1 MNASTNVTHMDFG
14 SKLPTPEEIDSA
26 ADALTAIENT
36 LNADRSLDIGGA
48 TISASLVGLIT
59 DLLSIVA
66 RGETVTLAPLS
77 RRLTTQ
83 EAADL
88 LNVSRPHLIKL
99 IDQNVLPC
107 EMTGTHRRLALKDL
121 LEYKSR
127 RSEGR
132 KAALKEMQDI
142 AEDLQEQ

>member
-1 MNASTNVTHMDFG
+1 MNASSNVARADFSG
-14 SKLPTPEEIDSA
+14 KLPTPEEVDSA
-26 ADALTAIENT
+26 AEALTAIENT
-36 LNADRSLDIGGA
+36 LNGDRSLDIGGA
-48 TISASLVGLIT
+48 TLSASLVDLIT

-83 EAADL
+83 EAADF

-99 IDQNVLPC
+99 IERGDLAC
-107 EMTGTHRRLALKDL
+107 EMTGTHRRLALKDV
-121 LEYKSR
+121 LEYKVR

-132 KAALKEMQDI
+132 KAALKEMQQI
-142 AEDLQEQ
+142 SEDLQGQ